1 MTNSQLYR
9 IILIIMLAF
18 LSSLHHVNG
27 QKIPDLEFWGIYI
40 VVNDEPFEF
49 KDRDAR
55 DLSMHG
61 NLMKATMNIKSIK
74 GSPNFNDPNAY
85 FITYGNKM
93 NPSKGKE
100 PALSELVWDYQVNRY
115 VVKRNIP
122 IKIGPV
128 KDLSDAFK
136 FIPEEPFKSGI
147 FAFHSGRLNATDPFS
162 GTIEANE
169 RNDVWTF
176 IITGQSDEAEMTNM
190 EQMIREHEMLVVAE
204 EIRKANKPVMEQ
216 WLRLKSLM
224 LKQKEKGWKLVQFIE
239 ESLGMSTPETESLK
253 KLIDE
258 FESFYLTEKLLINE
272 EAFISFKKCNKNH
285 QVVLFLNIFLK
296 QNLR

>member
-1 MTNSQLYR
+1 MNYR
-9 IILIIMLAF
+9 IRIKVISTIVLLLLF
-18 LSSLHHVNG
+18 SSNFTNG
-27 QKIPDLEFWGIYI
+27 QEIPDLEFWGIYI
-40 VVNDEPFEF
+40 VVNDKPFEF
-49 KDRDAR
+49 KDQDAR

-74 GSPNFNDPNAY
+74 GSPFFNDPNAY

-136 FIPEEPFKSGI
+136 FIPEEPLKSGI
-147 FAFHSGRLNATDPFS
+147 YAFHSGRLNATDPFS

-169 RNDVWTF
+169 RKDVWTF
-176 IITGQSDEAEMTNM
+176 IITGQSDEAERDNM
-190 EQMIREHEMLVVAE
+190 ECLLLPKRSE
-204 EIRKANKPVMEQ
+204 
-216 WLRLKSLM
+216 
-224 LKQKEKGWKLVQFIE
+224 KQTNPL
-239 ESLGMSTPETESLK
+239 
-253 KLIDE
+253 
-258 FESFYLTEKLLINE
+258 
-272 EAFISFKKCNKNH
+272 
-285 QVVLFLNIFLK
+285 
-296 QNLR
+296 